1 MLRAGATDPLP
12 HTSHGY
18 ALNPDVVGTDIADLT
33 RLHRTA
39 LTTDEPAERL
49 RITEE
54 ALHLWRGEPALT
66 SFDDEELR
74 VEGRRLLDV
83 RLDLEDV
90 RIDALLA
97 LGQFTRASSDLV
109 TLVAAEPLREPRTRQ
124 LMVALYWSGRQA
136 DALAAYRALRD
147 HLAEELGVDPDAD
160 TTALELAI
168 LRQDAALSPAIRDRP
183 TPTAP
188 GIVRRLVAPP
198 DPRDIPTPTPQ
209 LAQLVADRL
218 AAIDIDA
225 QRWVLKAALLDEHAT
240 LPILTDALHASVPE
254 MEHLAAQAAAAGLV
268 RPGGDGVLILRSEL
282 RDRLLGGA
290 DAPALARAS
299 HSAGTALAH
308 HTHEVTGLLR
318 AAWLVVRGGGPWGE
332 VAPIVHRALDAL
344 DMAQAAELSADLCA
358 AAAAVA
364 PNATGRAGL
373 LTRLTRALARAD
385 RAHEAHVAWVEA
397 VAQARQTGDPEAFAL
412 AVLAQEWAFRNLDAP
427 PVTAVDLLRE
437 ALDRLG
443 PRPSALRLGVLTA
456 LIRELVLLSRERVG
470 VPELVAE
477 AEHHAAL
484 LDDAESRTTIL
495 NTRHI
500 LLRACPDLARRRR
513 VADAL
518 AEEAPRTQD
527 PERWLP
533 RVWTA
538 RLYDSYTAG
547 DYAAAA
553 ALHRY
558 LTLFLTANTS
568 PVVPVLRSF
577 SAVPP
582 MRRWHEPSSH
592 WPWPRAATGMPPT
605 PSSMR
610 NWPRPPEAPR
620 SSRRPWPS
628 VRWPTQSCCSAGST
642 SHRGSPPTW
651 PPSPASGSPS
661 VRSSRVGDRPIGA
674 ARS

>member
-83 RLDLEDV
+83 RLDLEDA

-124 LMVALYWSGRQA
+124 LTVALYWSGRQA

-240 LPILTDALHASVPE
+240 LPIL
-254 MEHLAAQAAAAGLV
+254 
-268 RPGGDGVLILRSEL
+268 
-282 RDRLLGGA
+282 A
-290 DAPALARAS
+290 D
-299 HSAGTALAH
+299 AGTALAH

-385 RAHEAHVAWVEA
+385 RHTRRTSPGSRPWRRR
-397 VAQARQTGDPEAFAL
+397 ARRAT
-412 AVLAQEWAFRNLDAP
+412 
-427 PVTAVDLLRE
+427 LR
-437 ALDRLG
+437 RLRWPCSRRSG
-443 PRPSALRLGVLTA
+443 PSA
-456 LIRELVLLSRERVG
+456 
-470 VPELVAE
+470 
-477 AEHHAAL
+477 
-484 LDDAESRTTIL
+484 
-495 NTRHI
+495 
-500 LLRACPDLARRRR
+500 
-513 VADAL
+513 
-518 AEEAPRTQD
+518 
-527 PERWLP
+527 
-533 RVWTA
+533 
-538 RLYDSYTAG
+538 
-547 DYAAAA
+547 
-553 ALHRY
+553 
-558 LTLFLTANTS
+558 TS
-568 PVVPVLRSF
+568 
-577 SAVPP
+577 
-582 MRRWHEPSSH
+582 
-592 WPWPRAATGMPPT
+592 T
-605 PSSMR
+605 PH
-610 NWPRPPEAPR
+610 P
-620 SSRRPWPS
+620 
-628 VRWPTQSCCSAGST
+628 
-642 SHRGSPPTW
+642 
-651 PPSPASGSPS
+651 
-661 VRSSRVGDRPIGA
+661 
-674 ARS
+674 

>member
-1 MLRAGATDPLP
+1 M
-12 HTSHGY
+12 
-18 ALNPDVVGTDIADLT
+18 
-33 RLHRTA
+33 
-39 LTTDEPAERL
+39 
-49 RITEE
+49 
-54 ALHLWRGEPALT
+54 
-66 SFDDEELR
+66 
-74 VEGRRLLDV
+74 
-83 RLDLEDV
+83 RLDLEDA

-124 LMVALYWSGRQA
+124 LTVALYWSGRQA

-240 LPILTDALHASVPE
+240 LPIL
-254 MEHLAAQAAAAGLV
+254 
-268 RPGGDGVLILRSEL
+268 
-282 RDRLLGGA
+282 A
-290 DAPALARAS
+290 D
-299 HSAGTALAH
+299 AGTALAH

-547 DYAAAA
+547 DLDAVPDLAAQLLASAVALDSQRVTWHHHLTQATWHRDRGDFATADEWADQAAILGASAGLTDAAAA
-553 ALHRY
+553 ASLHRY

-577 SAVPP
+577 LGRAPDASLARALLTLALAQGGDRDAADALLDEELAASAGGPP
-582 MRRWHEPSSH
+582 IES
-592 WPWPRAATGMPPT
+592 T
-605 PSSMR
+605 PLALGALADAVVLLGR
-610 NWPRPPEAPR
+610 IDVAPR
-620 SSRRPWPS
+620 LASDLAPF
-628 VRWPTQSCCSAGST
+628 AGQWLAFGQVVASW
-642 SHRGSPPTW
+642 G
-651 PPSPASGSPS
+651 PADRCRAILTGL
-661 VRSSRVGDRPIGA
+661 VGDRAEGGRLLERARALA
-674 ARS
+674 ARCGASPWVARCDADLERLSAAAASGARSPGRGTSSATGRRV

>member
-1 MLRAGATDPLP
+1 M
-12 HTSHGY
+12 
-18 ALNPDVVGTDIADLT
+18 
-33 RLHRTA
+33 
-39 LTTDEPAERL
+39 
-49 RITEE
+49 
-54 ALHLWRGEPALT
+54 
-66 SFDDEELR
+66 
-74 VEGRRLLDV
+74 
-83 RLDLEDV
+83 
-90 RIDALLA
+90 
-97 LGQFTRASSDLV
+97 
-109 TLVAAEPLREPRTRQ
+109 
-124 LMVALYWSGRQA
+124 
-136 DALAAYRALRD
+136 
-147 HLAEELGVDPDAD
+147 
-160 TTALELAI
+160 
-168 LRQDAALSPAIRDRP
+168 
-183 TPTAP
+183 
-188 GIVRRLVAPP
+188 
-198 DPRDIPTPTPQ
+198 
-209 LAQLVADRL
+209 
-218 AAIDIDA
+218 
-225 QRWVLKAALLDEHAT
+225 
-240 LPILTDALHASVPE
+240 
-254 MEHLAAQAAAAGLV
+254 
-268 RPGGDGVLILRSEL
+268 
-282 RDRLLGGA
+282 
-290 DAPALARAS
+290 
-299 HSAGTALAH
+299 
-308 HTHEVTGLLR
+308 
-318 AAWLVVRGGGPWGE
+318 
-332 VAPIVHRALDAL
+332 
-344 DMAQAAELSADLCA
+344 
-358 AAAAVA
+358 
-364 PNATGRAGL
+364 
-373 LTRLTRALARAD
+373 
-385 RAHEAHVAWVEA
+385 
-397 VAQARQTGDPEAFAL
+397 
-412 AVLAQEWAFRNLDAP
+412 LAQEWAFRNLDAP

-547 DYAAAA
+547 DLDAVPDLAAQLLASAVALDSQRVTWHHHLTQATWHRDRGDFATADEWADQAAILGASAGLTDAAAA
-553 ALHRY
+553 ASLHRY

-577 SAVPP
+577 LGRAP
-582 MRRWHEPSSH
+582 MRRWREPSSH